1 MKDDSG
7 LFTDPR
13 PTDDYMVSHVIYI
26 PPPALDNIQFTLIAK
41 YNSLRSRIGE
51 LKTSLIQSDQRIM
64 AKQDG
69 PSDRQRAIQAAV
81 RRFPQFELAIHRLIV
96 RSESFLEICEELAEA
111 ELALSSVDKTTT
123 ALVEARRAEW
133 QELVDRLVGEVGA
146 AVQNSEAIR
155 NLGVNPRPPR

>member
-1 MKDDSG
+1 M
-7 LFTDPR
+7 FTDPL
-13 PTDDYMVSHVIYI
+13 PTDDYMVFHVIYI
-26 PPPALDNIQFTLIAK
+26 PLLALGNIQFTLIAK

-51 LKTSLIQSDQRIM
+51 LKTSLISVGSQSDQRIM

-69 PSDRQRAIQAAV
+69 PSDRQRAILAAV

-111 ELALSSVDKTTT
+111 ELALSSVDKIAP
-123 ALVEARRAEW
+123 ALIETRRAEW

-146 AVQNSEAIR
+146 AVQDSEATR